1 MSTIQTPLAPVELGL
16 ISKQLNQESLVQEAL
31 LRTRERLRQVQFD
44 SNQTYYTFA
53 DKTIVPTFL
62 TSLTSRSQVKTEV
75 SYAGLHGAFTCFP
88 ALGASMSYMRS
99 RFARDIAEAGGVHV
113 LPRVGLDPNSRLADV
128 TDCNSA
134 SVGVSI
140 GLKDSHQFLA
150 QLVAKSNVQLL
161 SIDIAHGAN
170 AAVLPLLM
178 RIRELGI
185 DQGVMLGNV
194 GSVEGFVFAYHLM
207 QLAGFRKIMLKVGV
221 GPGSVCTTRLNTGVG
236 VGQFT
241 LLEELACVKDD
252 LLADDPT
259 LDITIISDGG
269 INTSG
274 DFAKAVALSDGVMM
288 GKFFASG
295 SLEEGVLVHDE
306 HGNLVGVTIFGMA
319 SAYVPDKSRY
329 VEGGIQT
336 VQDVHDNAQAAV
348 ARLRDGLRS
357 AMTYVDAHDIA
368 TFKQNVRF
376 ATNSAGTRVEN
387 GIH

>member
-1 MSTIQTPLAPVELGL
+1 
-16 ISKQLNQESLVQEAL
+16 VQEAL
-31 LRTRERLRQVQFD
+31 TRTRERLRQYQFD
-44 SNQTYYTFA
+44 SDQTYYTFA

-62 TSLTSRSQVKTEV
+62 TSLTSRSQVKTEAD
-75 SYAGLHGAFTCFP
+75 YAGLHGALTCFP

-99 RFARDIAEAGGVHV
+99 RFAKDLAEAGGLHV

-128 TDCNSA
+128 NRCDGA
-134 SVGVSI
+134 PVGVSI
-140 GLKDSHQFLA
+140 GLKDSQHFLA
-150 QLVAKSNVQLL
+150 QLVAQPNVHLL

-170 AAVLPLLM
+170 AAIVPLLA
-178 RIRELGI
+178 RIRELGV
-185 DQGVMLGNV
+185 DQGVMLGNI
-194 GSVEGFVFAYHLM
+194 GSVEGFVFGYHLM
-207 QLAGFRKIMLKVGV
+207 RLAGFRKIMLKVGI

-241 LLEELACVKDD
+241 LLEELSCVKND
-252 LLADDPT
+252 LLADDPS
-259 LDITIISDGG
+259 LDITVISDGG

-295 SLEEGVLVHDE
+295 SLEDDVLVHDE
-306 HGNLVGVTIFGMA
+306 HGKLVGVTMFGMA

-329 VEGGIQT
+329 VEGGMQT
-336 VQDVHDNAQAAV
+336 VQDVHANAQAAV

-357 AMTYVDAHDIA
+357 AMTYVDAHDLP

>member
-1 MSTIQTPLAPVELGL
+1 MSTIQAPLAPAELG
-16 ISKQLNQESLVQEAL
+16 QQNLVQEAL
-31 LRTRERLRQVQFD
+31 TRTRERLRQYQFD

-75 SYAGLHGAFTCFP
+75 SYAGLHGTFTCFP
-88 ALGASMSYMRS
+88 AFGASMSYMRS
-99 RFARDIAEAGGVHV
+99 RFAKDIAEAGGVHV

-128 TDCNSA
+128 A
-134 SVGVSI
+134 SCHGAPVGVSI
-140 GLKDSHQFLA
+140 GLKDSQHFLA
-150 QLVAKSNVQLL
+150 QLVAQPHVQFL

-170 AAVLPLLM
+170 AAVLPLLS
-178 RIRELGI
+178 RIRGLGV

-194 GSVEGFVFAYHLM
+194 GSVEGFVFAYYLLR
-207 QLAGFRKIMLKVGV
+207 LAGFRKIMLKVGV

-241 LLEELACVKDD
+241 LLEELTCVKDD

-259 LDITIISDGG
+259 VDITVISDGG

-295 SLEEGVLVHDE
+295 SLEDDVLVRDE
-306 HGNLVGVTIFGMA
+306 RGNLVGVTIFGMA

-329 VEGGIQT
+329 VEGGMQT
-336 VQDVHDNAQAAV
+336 VQDVHENAQAAV
-348 ARLRDGLRS
+348 TCLRDGLRS
-357 AMTYVDAHDIA
+357 AMTYVDAHDIP
-368 TFKQNVRF
+368 TFQQNVRF